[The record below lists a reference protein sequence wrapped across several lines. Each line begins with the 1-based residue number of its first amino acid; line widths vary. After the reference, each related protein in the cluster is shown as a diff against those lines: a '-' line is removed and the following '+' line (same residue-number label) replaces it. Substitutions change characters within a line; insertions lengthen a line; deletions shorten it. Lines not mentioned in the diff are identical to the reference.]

1 MTQYKIENTSDH
13 IAKCDGLTIS
23 TQVTGN
29 DPLNAIVTLVT
40 YLKNA

>member
-13 IAKCDGLTIS
+13 IAKCDGLPIS
-23 TQVTGN
+23 EQVTGN
-29 DPLNAIVTLVT
+29 VPLNAIVTLVT